1 MEICSANSIINPSNN
16 QVLGYDGSLRL
27 LRHSHKYHF
36 YLWLPYQIRL
46 NFHKTLCLQSLYG
59 REFKLSSTYLHGSWP
74 LTSLKVNQAFYNNI
88 FIEPKNQLWGAETN
102 KCQVRLFSLIFSGQT
117 VYSLYSSNFL
127 YLVLVHRNKFAVN
140 FALFPGGQHN
150 THKKRTF
157 WQICGE
163 DKVRKTSK
171 IVHSNFFFQQLTI
184 LIVIFYHCVQKKN
197 SPNLLHFQ
205 ITCMLLTV
213 KSNASKLTTN
223 QSLIKPHTESCS
235 TLMTRNL
242 SNQLEGKGKITTFNI
257 YLACWHKSVCFKL
270 LQQVCIT
277 NAIILWGFIS
287 WKAST
292 RFFSFHPC
300 WTLPKHSKSDLSDGK
315 EL

>member
-1 MEICSANSIINPSNN
+1 MANITHTKK
-16 QVLGYDGSLRL
+16 QL
-27 LRHSHKYHF
+27 LTDM
-36 YLWLPYQIRL
+36 WWG
-46 NFHKTLCLQSLYG
+46 QSK
-59 REFKLSSTYLHGSWP
+59 E
-74 LTSLKVNQAFYNNI
+74 NI
-88 FIEPKNQLWGAETN
+88 K
-102 KCQVRLFSLIFSGQT
+102 
-117 VYSLYSSNFL
+117 
-127 YLVLVHRNKFAVN
+127 
-140 FALFPGGQHN
+140 
-150 THKKRTF
+150 
-157 WQICGE
+157 
-163 DKVRKTSK
+163 D
-171 IVHSNFFFQQLTI
+171 VHSNFFFQQLTI
-184 LIVIFYHCVQKKN
+184 LIVIFYHCVKKKN
-197 SPNLLHFQ
+197 SLNLLHFQ

>member
-1 MEICSANSIINPSNN
+1 M
-16 QVLGYDGSLRL
+16 
-27 LRHSHKYHF
+27 
-36 YLWLPYQIRL
+36 
-46 NFHKTLCLQSLYG
+46 
-59 REFKLSSTYLHGSWP
+59 
-74 LTSLKVNQAFYNNI
+74 
-88 FIEPKNQLWGAETN
+88 
-102 KCQVRLFSLIFSGQT
+102 
-117 VYSLYSSNFL
+117 
-127 YLVLVHRNKFAVN
+127 
-140 FALFPGGQHN
+140 
-150 THKKRTF
+150 
-157 WQICGE
+157 
-163 DKVRKTSK
+163 
-171 IVHSNFFFQQLTI
+171 HSNFFFQQLTI

-223 QSLIKPHTESCS
+223 QSLIKHTESCS
-235 TLMTRNL
+235 TVMTRNL

-277 NAIILWGFIS
+277 NAIILWGCIS

-300 WTLPKHSKSDLSDGK
+300 WTLPKHSKSALSDGK